1 MCQRAAVTLNEGL
14 SSVRRLALQGPARAR
29 QIWGAAPQ
37 TEPDLTIPME
47 LTCSAPVFESP
58 TATKARDPLLSASA
72 GKASAS
78 RARGPPLRRR

>member
-47 LTCSAPVFESP
+47 LTCSTPVFESP
-58 TATKARDPLLSASA
+58 TATKARNPLSASA